1 MIERLTLRRPK
12 MYFDVAASSSHVT
25 FDDGLLLRRNLP
37 WIDYVEARWAYG
49 DPDSLAVEIGP
60 WLVQIRGHNLD
71 PLFAA
76 IEEQT
81 LLRVRARPQLDGD
94 TGNLPDTFV
103 TALQFSK
110 SVVAPVPRRHGQLE
124 IDLGV

>member
-1 MIERLTLRRPK
+1 MIERLTLRRPV
-12 MYFDVAASSSHVT
+12 MHFDVGAGSSHVT
-25 FDDGLLLRRNLP
+25 FDDGQSLRRNLP
-37 WIDYVEARWAYG
+37 WFDFVEARWQYD
-49 DPDSLAVEIGP
+49 DPESIALEIGA

-81 LLRVRARPQLDGD
+81 LVRVRARPQLDGNPV
-94 TGNLPDTFV
+94 NLADSFV
-103 TALQFSK
+103 TMIQFSK

-124 IDLGV
+124 IDLGA